1 MLECSHI
8 TIEHRESGRPLL
20 QDFSFTLQPGDRA
33 ALIGEEGNGKS
44 TLLKLICEPES
55 VHSYCRVTGRVELH
69 GALPG
74 YLPQRPDLALFRTPV
89 CELFPDGPDY
99 NLLSQLTI
107 PAEAP
112 FSERPLSSF
121 SGGERMKLL
130 LLRTLM
136 QEPDF
141 LVLDEPTND
150 LDLRALDWLERL
162 ILSSKIPVL
171 YVSHDE
177 TLLEHT
183 ANVILHFEQVR
194 RKTTAQHT
202 IERMGYRAYVEQ
214 RHAALARQEQI
225 AAKQRADQ
233 RAREERWQQIYQRV
247 EHEQTVIT
255 RANPAGGRLLKKK
268 MHAVKSQQKRM
279 EREQEEFLDFP
290 DPEEAVELFFNRE
303 LRFPNGKEALSF
315 CLPCLQAGEKMLAEH
330 VKLTLTGP
338 AHAAIIGENGSGKT
352 TLLRAIWEELRQRTD
367 IRAGYM
373 PQDYLTLLDGNQTP
387 VETLWDGGDR
397 AALTLARTRLG
408 SMKFTA
414 EEMEQP
420 VRALSGGQQAKLCLL
435 KLLLGGCDVL
445 LLDEPTRNLS
455 PLTGPVIREALR
467 HYGGAFLC
475 VTHDRKLI
483 SEVCTQVYRLTEQGL
498 EQQAL

>member
-8 TIEHRESGRPLL
+8 SIEHRESGRPLL
-20 QDFSFTLQPGDRA
+20 HDFSFTLHPGDRV

-44 TLLKLICEPES
+44 TLLKLICEPEAIR
-55 VHSYCRVTGRVELH
+55 SYCHVSGRIELH

-74 YLPQRPDLALFRTPV
+74 YLPQRPDTALLNTPV
-89 CELFPDGPDY
+89 HELFPDGPDY
-99 NLLSQLTI
+99 NLISQLTI

-112 FSERPLSSF
+112 FSERPLAAF
-121 SGGERMKLL
+121 SGGERIKLL

-136 QEPDF
+136 HGPDF

-183 ANVILHFEQVR
+183 ANVILHFEQIR
-194 RKTTAQHT
+194 RKTAAQHT
-202 IERMGYRAYVEQ
+202 LERMGYRAYVE
-214 RHAALARQEQI
+214 RRNAILAHQEQI

-233 RAREERWQQIYQRV
+233 RAREDRWQQIYQRV
-247 EHEQTVIT
+247 EHEQNVIT
-255 RANPAGGRLLKKK
+255 RANPSGGRLLKKK

-279 EREQEEFLDFP
+279 EREQEEFLNFP

-303 LRFPNGKEALSF
+303 LRFPKGKEAFSF
-315 CLPCLQAGEKMLAEH
+315 YLPHLQAGEKALADH
-330 VKLTLTGP
+330 IKLTLTGP
-338 AHAAIIGENGSGKT
+338 AHAAVIGENGAGKT
-352 TLLRAIWEELRQRTD
+352 TLLQAIWEELKQRKD
-367 IRAGYM
+367 IHAGYM
-373 PQDYLTLLDGNQTP
+373 PQDYLTLLDGEQTP
-387 VETLWDGGDR
+387 VEILWDGGDR

-414 EEMEQP
+414 DEMERP
-420 VRALSGGQQAKLCLL
+420 VRTLSGGQQAKLCLL

-467 HYGGAFLC
+467 NYGGAFLC

-483 SEVCTQVYRLTEQGL
+483 SEVCTQVYQLTEHGL
-498 EQQAL
+498 ERQT

>member
-8 TIEHRESGRPLL
+8 TIEHKESGRPLL

-44 TLLKLICEPES
+44 TLLKLICEPEE
-55 VHSYCRVTGRVELH
+55 VYNYCHVTGRVELH

-74 YLPQRPDLALFRTPV
+74 YLPQRPGPALFRTPV

-99 NLLSQLTI
+99 SLLSQLAI

-121 SGGERMKLL
+121 SGGERIKLL

-150 LDLRALDWLERL
+150 LDLCALDWLERL

-177 TLLEHT
+177 TLLEQT

-194 RKTTAQHT
+194 RKTAAQHT

-214 RHAALARQEQI
+214 RHAALAHQEQI
-225 AAKQRADQ
+225 AAKQRTDQ
-233 RAREERWQQIYQRV
+233 RAREARWQQIYQRV
-247 EHEQTVIT
+247 EHEQAVIT

-279 EREQEEFLDFP
+279 EREREEFLDFP
-290 DPEEAVELFFNRE
+290 DPEEAVELFFNRD
-303 LRFPNGKEALSF
+303 LSFPNGKDAISF
-315 CLPCLQAGEKMLAEH
+315 CLPRLQAGEKMLAKN
-330 VKLTLTGP
+330 VRLTLTGP
-338 AHAAIIGENGSGKT
+338 AHAAVIGENGTGKT

-373 PQDYLTLLDGNQTP
+373 PQDYLTLLDGDQTP

-414 EEMEQP
+414 EEMAQP
-420 VRALSGGQQAKLCLL
+420 VCALSGGQQAKLCLL

-498 EQQAL
+498 ERQV